1 MNIHFKKGMTLTEL
15 IIATVLVGIVTL
27 GLVAAEQAVRMSRQS
42 SMRDS
47 QISGQ
52 MQATMLV
59 LNRSASL
66 TVGDSANTG
75 IYQYLSSNDMT
86 TCFRQGA
93 GDVNVY
99 TDDVWTCW
107 WVDISSGG
115 NPVLTSCENLNSPV
129 TTCNGQASLRE
140 WVTLVFEGSYTQFC
154 SVVDTG
160 GFTITPPNAIITG
173 TKVAYIQLTLQSRHN
188 KDKAAHPI
196 ENPDYTLT
204 ANISPSGLSR

>member
-1 MNIHFKKGMTLTEL
+1 MRIHLKKGMTLTEL

-66 TVGDSANTG
+66 TVGDSADTG
-75 IYQYLSSNDMT
+75 IYQYLSGTDMT
-86 TCFRQGA
+86 TCFRQGT

-99 TDDVWTCW
+99 TDDVWSCW
-107 WVDISSGG
+107 WVNRATGLLS
-115 NPVLTSCENLNSPV
+115 SCENLNNTV
-129 TTCNGQASLRE
+129 TSCAGQASLRS
-140 WVTLVFEGSYTQFC
+140 WVTLTFDASYTRFY
-154 SVVDTG
+154 SVVDTSDTVIAPG
-160 GFTITPPNAIITG
+160 NAIVTG
-173 TKVAYIQLTLQSRHN
+173 TKVAYIQLTLKSLYN
-188 KDKAAHPI
+188 TSKAEHPI
-196 ENPDYTLT
+196 ENPEYTLT
-204 ANISPSGLSR
+204 ANVSPAGLSR